1 MPEDLTKQFIEQL
14 DSIADDYKQ
23 FLDRRKL
30 KGRSSGDTYFVRTRA
45 LAAIER
51 ASGSQSVYC
60 EQARDVIKGDPW
72 GALTEVIGVARSLRQ
87 DLAAGYL
94 ASAEELIHAALFADF
109 LEIAHHLLEQG
120 YKDAA
125 AVLAGGTLEGHLRQ
139 LCAKFNVDT
148 EVGTPPRP
156 KKAEHMNADLAKAG
170 AYTKLDQ
177 KSVTAWLD
185 LRNDAA
191 HKHYEKYSKEQVV
204 LFVAWLRDF
213 ITRNPA

>member
-1 MPEDLTKQFIEQL
+1 M
-14 DSIADDYKQ
+14 
-23 FLDRRKL
+23 
-30 KGRSSGDTYFVRTRA
+30 RA
-45 LAAIER
+45 R
-51 ASGSQSVYC
+51 GGGVVYY
-60 EQARDVIKGDPW
+60 
-72 GALTEVIGVARSLRQ
+72 VIGVVKSLKQ
-87 DLAAGYL
+87 DLADGYL
-94 ASAEELIHAALFADF
+94 VSAEELVHAAMFADF
-109 LEIAHHLLEQG
+109 LAMAQHLLDQS

-125 AVLAGGTLEGHLRQ
+125 AVIAGGTLEGHLRQ